1 MEDDERLRL
10 IERSAGKGS
19 YEPMNDDVWFL
30 LELLKKEQD
39 HSVFLQSLLRESVGE
54 CYDKLTIF
62 NARKLNERTQR
73 LIDIKDL
80 AIETVKTAR
89 GTYSEKRTSVDRKKL
104 SALRQKV
111 YEYVSA
117 YGEE

>member
-80 AIETVKTAR
+80 ALETVKTAC

-104 SALRQKV
+104 STLRQKV